1 MTSNPLVKIPDA
13 IAECK
18 MMQFLSFRDCHDLR
32 YLPKRVLSMPNLRS
46 ISLKN
51 CNLCH
56 VWPIISNSLEQVV
69 LHGNF
74 LNTLPHE
81 ISKYLPMDTTTWD
94 FCDTQQSDVDEF
106 LEQMWVTFI
115 SRVAKVQTKTR
126 KCFSFFQPHSN
137 DHMSTNPFIH
147 TMVDGSI
154 LSVPLIIEK
163 LYSVSSPNVI
173 SLREL
178 SLRDAK
184 FDEKLWLAED
194 FTRIMEF
201 PAAICECE
209 KSLFTEAFV
218 TIFHEVQRP
227 DFRIPFHKFF
237 CTKECLKLFIEC
249 NKETKEFIL

>member
-1 MTSNPLVKIPDA
+1 
-13 IAECK
+13 
-18 MMQFLSFRDCHDLR
+18 
-32 YLPKRVLSMPNLRS
+32 
-46 ISLKN
+46 
-51 CNLCH
+51 
-56 VWPIISNSLEQVV
+56 
-69 LHGNF
+69 
-74 LNTLPHE
+74 
-81 ISKYLPMDTTTWD
+81 
-94 FCDTQQSDVDEF
+94 
-106 LEQMWVTFI
+106 
-115 SRVAKVQTKTR
+115 
-126 KCFSFFQPHSN
+126 
-137 DHMSTNPFIH
+137 MSTNPFIH
-147 TMVDGSI
+147 TMEDGSI

-163 LYSVSSPNVI
+163 LFSVSSPNVI

-194 FTRIMEF
+194 FTRILEF